1 MENKIK
7 LLKIISSNSKKVSWI
22 IGLIILLFQA
32 YWLLIEY
39 KAKRFQ
45 ILTEIEGAF
54 NASIM
59 AENMKILGL
68 QLEDFSFDND
78 YSLSISDSTLNAK
91 SQKFEFKIEFDTV
104 SSDSNFQSKTIQMA
118 NLSDTTFNNGL
129 ESELTKN
136 LNKIGIDVKFKIFTD
151 LPPIITAQ
159 KQYTDTI
166 SPKYSWFKTNKKV
179 GLLLSGVGWQTF
191 LKMKYSIVLI
201 LIFLLL
207 VLTTLAF
214 LSAAIKKNMVM
225 MELKKNFTN
234 SMTHELKTPLST
246 IAVAIESLEKYHGIE
261 DKQLTKEYFGIMRA
275 ETKRLIEMVN
285 SILLHSK
292 LNESELLLKVEKI
305 YTKEL
310 FSNCIDL
317 IKPKLNSCHGEVLL
331 ESGDIVFEGDAYHL
345 TNVFMNLIDNALKYS
360 NQAPVIRINCD
371 VHQQYVHIHFKDNGI
386 GISNEFKD
394 RIFEP
399 YFRIQEDDL
408 YSQKGFGLGL
418 SYVKEIINLHK
429 GNIELLESV
438 NKGTYFLIK
447 LPLQWK
453 P

>member
-7 LLKIISSNSKKVSWI
+7 LLKIISSNSKKVTWI

-68 QLEDFSFDND
+68 QLEDFSFEND
-78 YSLSISDSTLNAK
+78 YSLSISDSTLNSK

-104 SSDSNFQSKTIQMA
+104 SSDSNFKSKTIQMA

-129 ESELTKN
+129 ESELIKN

-151 LPPIITAQ
+151 LPLSITAQ

-214 LSAAIKKNMVM
+214 LSAAIKKNMLM

-246 IAVAIESLEKYHGIE
+246 IAVAIESLEKYQGIE
-261 DKQLTKEYFGIMRA
+261 DKQLTKEYFGIMKA

-310 FSNCIDL
+310 FTNCIDL
-317 IKPKLNSCHGEVLL
+317 MKPKLNSCNGEVFL
-331 ESGDIVFEGDAYHL
+331 ESGDIIFEGDAYHL

-371 VHQQYVHIHFKDNGI
+371 VSEQYIHIHFKDNGI

-408 YSQKGFGLGL
+408 YLQKGFGLGL
-418 SYVKEIINLHK
+418 SYVKEIIKLHK
-429 GNIELLESV
+429 GNIELLEGV

>member
-68 QLEDFSFDND
+68 QLEDFSFEND

-129 ESELTKN
+129 ENELTKN

-179 GLLLSGVGWQTF
+179 GL
-191 LKMKYSIVLI
+191 
-201 LIFLLL
+201 
-207 VLTTLAF
+207 
-214 LSAAIKKNMVM
+214 
-225 MELKKNFTN
+225 
-234 SMTHELKTPLST
+234 
-246 IAVAIESLEKYHGIE
+246 
-261 DKQLTKEYFGIMRA
+261 
-275 ETKRLIEMVN
+275 
-285 SILLHSK
+285 
-292 LNESELLLKVEKI
+292 
-305 YTKEL
+305 
-310 FSNCIDL
+310 
-317 IKPKLNSCHGEVLL
+317 
-331 ESGDIVFEGDAYHL
+331 
-345 TNVFMNLIDNALKYS
+345 
-360 NQAPVIRINCD
+360 
-371 VHQQYVHIHFKDNGI
+371 
-386 GISNEFKD
+386 
-394 RIFEP
+394 
-399 YFRIQEDDL
+399 
-408 YSQKGFGLGL
+408 
-418 SYVKEIINLHK
+418 
-429 GNIELLESV
+429 
-438 NKGTYFLIK
+438 
-447 LPLQWK
+447 
-453 P
+453 

>member
-7 LLKIISSNSKKVSWI
+7 LLKIISSNSKKVTWI

-68 QLEDFSFDND
+68 QLEDFSFEND
-78 YSLSISDSTLNAK
+78 YSLSISDSTLNSKA
-91 SQKFEFKIEFDTV
+91 QKFEFKIEFDTV
-104 SSDSNFQSKTIQMA
+104 SSDSNFKSKTIQMA
-118 NLSDTTFNNGL
+118 NLSDTTFNIGL
-129 ESELTKN
+129 ESELIKN

-151 LPPIITAQ
+151 LPHSITAQ

-214 LSAAIKKNMVM
+214 LSAAIKKNMLM

-246 IAVAIESLEKYHGIE
+246 IAVAIESLEKYQGIE
-261 DKQLTKEYFGIMRA
+261 DKQLTKEYFGIMKA

-310 FSNCIDL
+310 FTNCIDL
-317 IKPKLNSCHGEVLL
+317 MKPKLNSCNGEVFL

-371 VHQQYVHIHFKDNGI
+371 VSEQYIHIHFKDNGI

-408 YSQKGFGLGL
+408 YLQKGFGLGL
-418 SYVKEIINLHK
+418 SYVKEIIKLHK
-429 GNIELLESV
+429 GNIELLEGV